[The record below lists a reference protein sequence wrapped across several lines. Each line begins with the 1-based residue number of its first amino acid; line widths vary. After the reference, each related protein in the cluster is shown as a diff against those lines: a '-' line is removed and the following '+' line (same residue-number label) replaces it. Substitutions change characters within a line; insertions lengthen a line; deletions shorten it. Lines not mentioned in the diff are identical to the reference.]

1 MVKGPATTSVRK
13 PTTGLTSS
21 GIDKPSKIGSAE
33 KVFTQKVFKQKVLK
47 LFQQF
52 AKTEAGRVA
61 IFSMSGSCATQL
73 LYQAAVAVGP
83 GQSQMVFENCSSL
96 ITLFG
101 LLKASRC
108 ANNYVRWGVQHVLD
122 LKSALKSALNKPA
135 PREKSADAPAPGK
148 GQDPETNLKELKDL
162 ARASLPPAK
171 KATSNVPVGP
181 ACFQPLEFLNQPLE
195 FDFALL
201 GHSQGQEQII
211 SPSFLKVKIVC
222 CPQYGVSNAEELKQ
236 HFDRAM
242 DILPAKIA
250 TDVVPILDRK
260 HVLVYLGLKEDSAD
274 ANQKFA
280 EKLVKQWQH
289 APVVVNH

>member
-1 MVKGPATTSVRK
+1 MVKAPAKTLSDANDHNK
-13 PTTGLTSS
+13 AINSEKA
-21 GIDKPSKIGSAE
+21 IDKPSENGSR
-33 KVFTQKVFKQKVLK
+33 KVRAQNAFKYYLK
-47 LFQQF
+47 KF
-52 AKTEAGRVA
+52 ANTEAGRVA
-61 IFSMSGSCATQL
+61 ILKGVGECTN
-73 LYQAAVAVGP
+73 QAAYWTATRLQHEQLIITCQNLSSAVTIAGFV
-83 GQSQMVFENCSSL
+83 MA
-96 ITLFG
+96 G
-101 LLKASRC
+101 LC
-108 ANNYVRWGVQHVLD
+108 AKHYFRRMVQHFGA
-122 LKSALKSALNKPA
+122 LKSALKKPA
-135 PREKSADAPAPGK
+135 TLEQSGGAPAPGK

-171 KATSNVPVGP
+171 KATSDVP
-181 ACFQPLEFLNQPLE
+181 ACFQPLKFLNQPLE

-211 SPSFLKVKIVC
+211 SPSFLKVKIYC

-242 DILPAKIA
+242 NILPARIA
-250 TDVVPILDRK
+250 TDVVPILARK
-260 HVLVYLGLKEDSAD
+260 HVLAYLGLKEDSAD